1 MKIIS
6 RQVSVLAGSTCQFQ
20 GEDRGIK
27 LTCYTTCVL
36 NNPNMSMFLI
46 VCVYLQGLIIT
57 YVFQSAYLCDGRFCC
72 F

>member
-20 GEDRGIK
+20 GEVRLG
-27 LTCYTTCVL
+27 YTTCVL
-36 NNPNMSMFLI
+36 NNPKSIHVLI

>member
-27 LTCYTTCVL
+27 LIRL
-36 NNPNMSMFLI
+36 HD
-46 VCVYLQGLIIT
+46 VC
-57 YVFQSAYLCDGRFCC
+57 FE
-72 F
+72 